1 MNAQQKRS
9 PLLIQLKLGIRM
21 SKPKNKLSAIEMRD
35 RIRLEKIARDRIAEG
50 LRDLDAIE
58 QMGTWRETHK
68 TFDAYCLDRLGFS
81 RSQLNI
87 ETLFKR
93 FTSEN

>member
-1 MNAQQKRS
+1 MRK
-9 PLLIQLKLGIRM
+9 KLT
-21 SKPKNKLSAIEMRD
+21 SSEMRD

-68 TFDAYCLDRLGFS
+68 TFDAYCIARLGFS
-81 RSQLNI
+81 RSQLNV

>member
-1 MNAQQKRS
+1 M
-9 PLLIQLKLGIRM
+9 
-21 SKPKNKLSAIEMRD
+21 KNKLSAQEQRD
-35 RIRLEKIARDRIAEG
+35 RQRLENIARDRIAEG

-58 QMGTWRETHK
+58 QMGTWKRTHQ
-68 TFDAYCLDRLGFS
+68 TFDAYCLDQLGFS
-81 RSQLNI
+81 RSQLNV

>member
-1 MNAQQKRS
+1 M
-9 PLLIQLKLGIRM
+9 
-21 SKPKNKLSAIEMRD
+21 KNKLSAQEQRD
-35 RIRLEKIARDRIAEG
+35 RQRLEKIARDRISEG
-50 LRDLDAIE
+50 LADLAKIE
-58 QMGTWRETHK
+58 ATGIWKETHK

-81 RSQLNI
+81 RSQMNV